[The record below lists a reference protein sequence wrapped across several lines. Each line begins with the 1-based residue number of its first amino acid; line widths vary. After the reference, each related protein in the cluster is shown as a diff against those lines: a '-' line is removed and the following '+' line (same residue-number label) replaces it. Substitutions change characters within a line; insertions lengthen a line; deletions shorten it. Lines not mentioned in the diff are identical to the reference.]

1 MIDILHLVLLDTMR
15 HADIHEMEHETGNVI
30 VIVIVIGIIVGIVT
44 MTTTIETS
52 EDKVDTVKG
61 RQVQDLVGIILQ
73 TQETRK
79 TE

>member
-1 MIDILHLVLLDTMR
+1 MIDILHLVLPDMMI
-15 HADIHEMEHETGNVI
+15 HADTHEMEHETGIGNVSE
-30 VIVIVIGIIVGIVT
+30 IIVGIATVI
-44 MTTTIETS
+44 TTIETN
-52 EDKVDTVKG
+52 EDKVDTVSG